1 MTHDATMSLT
11 HDVHE
16 FITGSVIASVCAQF
30 GLELSL
36 RSAASMANR
45 VDDPAAFRAG
55 MGAPHDAVAG

>member
-1 MTHDATMSLT
+1 MTHDATMGLT

-16 FITGSVIASVCAQF
+16 LFTRSVIASVCAQF
-30 GLELSL
+30 GLDLSA